1 MTFLI
6 SKFVLCGGKLAVV
19 LVVEL
24 LLLLRK
30 RMTLEVRVIF

>member
-19 LVVEL
+19 LVV

-30 RMTLEVRVIF
+30 RMTLKVRVIF